1 MRVLLISTVCTE
13 GAYLHKALRESA
25 HSLQMTDDLRD
36 GLHLASQDT
45 FDAVLIVAVDTESIC
60 NLATLLSEFARL
72 PGSPAILVVLGRA
85 TPVERARMLRAGA
98 DACFVQPYSFIE
110 MQERMLALHR
120 SSVQGGG
127 DPTLDLSLR
136 LDPLTRELVEGD
148 KRFPLTKREFLLVES
163 LLRQPDA
170 PVARDQLI
178 RYAWPDKDVVDPS
191 SVNLVVS
198 RLRRKLELHTF
209 GARLETVSRFGY
221 QIITTQLPPV
231 LAFSVSRSNLGN
243 A

>member
-1 MRVLLISTVCTE
+1 MRVLLISTICTE

-36 GLHLASQDT
+36 GLHLASQDN

-60 NLATLLSEFARL
+60 NLATLLPEFARL

-110 MQERMLALHR
+110 MQERMLALYR
-120 SSVQGGG
+120 SSVH
-127 DPTLDLSLR
+127 DPMLDLSLR

-148 KRFPLTKREFLLVES
+148 KRFTLTKREFLLVES

-198 RLRRKLELHTF
+198 RLRRKLELHNF

-221 QIITTQLPPV
+221 QISTTHLPPV
-231 LAFSVSRSNLGN
+231 PAFSVSRPNLEN

>member
-1 MRVLLISTVCTE
+1 MRVLLISTICTE

-36 GLHLASQDT
+36 GLHLASQDN
-45 FDAVLIVAVDTESIC
+45 FGAVLIVAVDTESIC
-60 NLATLLSEFARL
+60 NLATLLPEFARL

-110 MQERMLALHR
+110 MQERMLALYR
-120 SSVQGGG
+120 SSVH
-127 DPTLDLSLR
+127 DPMLDLSLR

-148 KRFPLTKREFLLVES
+148 KRFTLTKREFLLVES

-198 RLRRKLELHTF
+198 RLRRKLELHNF

-221 QIITTQLPPV
+221 QISTTHLPPV
-231 LAFSVSRSNLGN
+231 PAFSVSRPNLEN

>member
-36 GLHLASQDT
+36 GLHLASQDS

-120 SSVQGGG
+120 SSVQGVG

-148 KRFPLTKREFLLVES
+148 KRFPLTKREFL
-163 LLRQPDA
+163 
-170 PVARDQLI
+170 LI

>member
-1 MRVLLISTVCTE
+1 MRVLLISAVCSE

-36 GLHLASQDT
+36 GLHLASHDT

-60 NLATLLSEFARL
+60 NLATLLSDFARL

-98 DACFVQPYSFIE
+98 DACFVQPYSLIE
-110 MQERMLALHR
+110 MPERVLALHR
-120 SSVQGGG
+120 SSVHGSG
-127 DPTLDLSLR
+127 DSMLDLSLR
-136 LDPLTRELVEGD
+136 LDPLKRELVEGD

-170 PVARDQLI
+170 PVARDHLI

-209 GARLETVSRFGY
+209 DARHETVSRFGY
-221 QIITTQLPPV
+221 QISTAQLPQGRSFP
-231 LAFSVSRSNLGN
+231 VSRS
-243 A
+243 